1 MTRVRSAPAA
11 SRHSVRL
18 LRATTAVGALTFAA
32 LSGPASFASTG
43 VHVHMSTHPA
53 LPTAEN
59 SHAVMIHG
67 YTFMP
72 ATLTIRAGD
81 TVTWTND
88 DAPAHNV
95 IATRGASFR
104 SPLLATG
111 QSWSWTATVATSVSY
126 ECSLHPGMDAHL
138 TVLAA
143 PTPVPNRER
152 GTVGT
157 STSTSTS
164 TTTSPTHPN
173 ATAVAAPVAVAT
185 TPTAPTT
192 DQAASTAAPARA
204 SLDPMLLVVAI
215 AVATVL
221 FCLLLLAG
229 GSQRTRYAAE
239 SESVP
244 PGWIVMPADELEAL
258 SGSPR

>member
-157 STSTSTS
+157 STSTST
-164 TTTSPTHPN
+164 TTSPTHPN

-229 GSQRTRYAAE
+229 GSHRTRYAAE
-239 SESVP
+239 SDSVP